1 MYFAGIFQKNP
12 IFQHKKFIIFYP
24 LNITKFWSLIVTAS
38 QDFIQSTETTINKW
52 LIISDLNK
60 TILELK
66 ATKWGKNI
74 QPKFVFNFKMFVT
87 TISRFWYLLSSIQ
100 YPTSYSFNCKCKI
113 RKKLFNIYHFN
124 LESTR

>member
-24 LNITKFWSLIVTAS
+24 LNIPKFWSLIVTAS

-74 QPKFVFNFKMFVT
+74 QPKIVFNFKMFVT
-87 TISRFWYLLSSIQ
+87 IISRFWYLLSSIQ

>member
-1 MYFAGIFQKNP
+1 MYFAGIFKKNP

-74 QPKFVFNFKMFVT
+74 QPKIVFNFKMFVT
-87 TISRFWYLLSSIQ
+87 IISRFWYLLSSIQ